1 MVDIESCPGSGFGGG
16 FAILFL
22 VIFLILL
29 FPGIW
34 FGFRPGIG

>member
-1 MVDIESCPGSGFGGG
+1 MAQVQDGIGFGGG

-22 VIFLILL
+22 VIFLLLL

-34 FGFRPGIG
+34 GGFN